1 MDNVQMLVNSLRAT
15 TDEKSWLEFKHNNY
29 DPQMIGR
36 DIAALANAAA
46 LAERNCAY
54 MIWGVNDKTHD
65 VVGTQYDL
73 QSLKRGNQEIE
84 NWLRFLL
91 SKNADFSYELTDMND
106 AEGNAVKVGVLTIA
120 PACNT
125 PVMFE
130 RIEYIRVGSYT
141 KKLNEFPQL
150 QARLWDKLRGKD
162 YETQT
167 AKSGCTPQDLMQH
180 LHVSAY
186 YDSLGK
192 PMPLNRASVL
202 YDLSQDELITKDDNG
217 LYDITN
223 LGALLLAKQL
233 SSFRHLERKAV
244 RVIRHKGCDRLEM
257 LKEQTFDA
265 GYAISFERIENF
277 LNALLPT
284 EEQIGSDGIR
294 RTTSIFP
301 SLALREALSNMCIH
315 QDLTAK
321 GTSLLV
327 EIFDNRIEITNP
339 GTLLVDV
346 ERIVDTPPRSR
357 NEKLAALMRRFHICE
372 EAGTGWDKMVQD
384 CERMCLPAPRI
395 IKYDEYTK
403 VVIMS
408 KLSFSSWQM
417 EDKLWA
423 LYLHAS
429 LGYLQGHY
437 MSNSTLRSRFGLDDT
452 KMSSVSRLIK
462 EALKRNL
469 IKPLRPDAPPKL
481 MQYVPSWS

>member
-1 MDNVQMLVNSLRAT
+1 MDNIQLLIENLRSAS
-15 TDEKSWLEFKHNNY
+15 DEKPWLEFKHNNY
-29 DPQMIGR
+29 DPPMIGR

-46 LAERNCAY
+46 LADRNCAY
-54 MIWGVNDKTHD
+54 MIWGVHDKTHEII
-65 VVGTQYDL
+65 GTQYDL
-73 QSLKRGNQEIE
+73 QSLKKGNQEIE

-91 SKNADFSYELTDMND
+91 SKNADFSYEMADMLD
-106 AEGNAVKVGVLTIA
+106 SDGKPVKVGVLTIA

-167 AKSGCTPQDLMQH
+167 ARTGCNLQELMQC

-186 YDSLGK
+186 YDLLGK
-192 PMPLNRASVL
+192 PMPLNQDSIV
-202 YDLSQDELITKDDNG
+202 YDLSQDDLIVKTDSG

-223 LGALLLAKQL
+223 LGALLLARHL
-233 SSFRHLERKAV
+233 SSFKHLSRKAI
-244 RVIRHKGCDRLEM
+244 RIIRHKGNDRLEM
-257 LKEQTFDA
+257 LKEQTFDD
-265 GYAISFERIENF
+265 GYAISFLNAESF
-277 LNALLPT
+277 LDALLPT
-284 EEQIGSDGIR
+284 EEPIGSDGVR
-294 RTTSIFP
+294 RKISAFP
-301 SLALREALSNMCIH
+301 LLSLREALSNMCIH

-327 EIFDNRIEITNP
+327 EVFDNRVELTNP
-339 GTLLVDV
+339 GALLVDAD
-346 ERIVDTPPRSR
+346 RIVDTPPRSR
-357 NEKLAALMRRFHICE
+357 NEKLAALMRRFNFCE

-384 CERMCLPAPRI
+384 CESLCLPAPKILR
-395 IKYDEYTK
+395 YDEYTK
-403 VVIMS
+403 VVITS
-408 KLSFSSWQM
+408 KCDFAVWQM

-429 LGYLQGHY
+429 LGFLQGNY
-437 MSNSTLRSRFGLDDT
+437 MNNRSLRNRLGLDAT
-452 KMSSVSRLIK
+452 KMSAVSRLIK

-481 MQYVPSWS
+481 MQYIPIWG